1 MNLEL
6 IKAIV
11 ILPGTALVYIPGA
24 MLWLVAESGAA
35 ISLAGLA
42 RPRFWFALVL
52 GASGLALAVWTVR
65 LFRTVGEGTAAP
77 WAPPKRLVVRGPY
90 RHVRN
95 PMITSVLLMLGAE
108 SLFFGSWHLA
118 GWMLV
123 FLLGNA
129 VYFPLVE
136 ERALERRFGDAYRLY
151 KANVPR
157 WIPSWRS
164 WDAID
169 PVLVAKALDVS
180 RKRGSSNQAEN
191 AGTVDAWRAGRRS
204 ERS

>member
-65 LFRTVGEGTAAP
+65 LFRTVGEGTPAP

-118 GWMLV
+118 GLPAPCRPTGTREASAAATGPTYAASGHEADVLSSNAPSTWLV
-123 FLLGNA
+123 QA
-129 VYFPLVE
+129 
-136 ERALERRFGDAYRLY
+136 GDAGE
-151 KANVPR
+151 P
-157 WIPSWRS
+157 
-164 WDAID
+164 
-169 PVLVAKALDVS
+169 
-180 RKRGSSNQAEN
+180 
-191 AGTVDAWRAGRRS
+191 TRAMS
-204 ERS
+204 KVMNMP

>member
-65 LFRTVGEGTAAP
+65 LFRTVGEGTPAP

-118 GWMLV
+118 DSRHRAAQPGPGRLRRQQQV
-123 FLLGNA
+123 RHTLLRA
-129 VYFPLVE
+129 TKRTYFP
-136 ERALERRFGDAYRLY
+136 RTRL
-151 KANVPR
+151 PLGSFR
-157 WIPSWRS
+157 PGT
-164 WDAID
+164 
-169 PVLVAKALDVS
+169 PES
-180 RKRGSSNQAEN
+180 RPAP
-191 AGTVDAWRAGRRS
+191 
-204 ERS
+204 

>member
-24 MLWLVAESGAA
+24 MLWLAAESGAA

-65 LFRTVGEGTAAP
+65 LFRTVGEGTPAP

-169 PVLVAKALDVS
+169 
-180 RKRGSSNQAEN
+180 R
-191 AGTVDAWRAGRRS
+191 
-204 ERS
+204 

>member
-6 IKAIV
+6 IKANV

-65 LFRTVGEGTAAP
+65 LFRTVGEGTPAP

-118 GWMLV
+118 GWMVV

-169 PVLVAKALDVS
+169 
-180 RKRGSSNQAEN
+180 R
-191 AGTVDAWRAGRRS
+191 
-204 ERS
+204 